1 MPFLG
6 MVVIMIL
13 IAMVLI
19 AMVLIAMVL
28 IAMVLIG
35 MLRMGSPFGCIVIV
49 LVEMNL
55 AVEMF
60 GLTPYRCWT
69 DSGFDAETAV
79 VGKSPLEH
87 CAEEAIDRIVGRFA
101 LGSEVV
107 LETSVTFKGDHRS
120 HPGLPFAQL
129 FF

>member
-1 MPFLG
+1 MVGMPFLG

-19 AMVLIAMVL
+19 GMLFLGMVVIA
-28 IAMVLIG
+28 

-69 DSGFDAETAV
+69 ESGFDAETAV

-107 LETSVTFKGDHRS
+107 LEASVTFKGDHRS
-120 HPGLPFAQL
+120 HPGLPFAQ
-129 FF
+129 FFF